1 MPTSIHSQAKQLDL
15 TGKSRSGSQAAPYV
29 VVVGGANMDIIAS
42 TPVSVAVHDSTP
54 GKISCAPGGV
64 GRNIA
69 ENLARLAAPVHLLSA
84 VGDDVFGKTLL
95 DASRQAG
102 VNMDS
107 VSVLP
112 GHRTAT
118 YLSLHGPSGDM
129 DVAVNDMGIIE
140 ALTPEWLGQHHELL
154 AHAAAVV
161 VDCNLPVD
169 CLASLLNSDIAA
181 PLFLEAVSVTKCVR
195 AQAWLHKV
203 HTLKANG
210 LEAAALTGR
219 DIQTLDDAKL
229 AALDLHVRGVTH
241 VVISLGE
248 QGVCWC
254 DAQGQLGQRPAH
266 AVEVVNTSGA
276 GDALMAGLVK
286 SYLLEYTLGRSVDYG
301 MACAE
306 LTLECALANSPQ
318 LSSQAVQSRLTPQ

>member
-1 MPTSIHSQAKQLDL
+1 M
-15 TGKSRSGSQAAPYV
+15 
-29 VVVGGANMDIIAS
+29 VVGGANMDIIAS

-54 GKISCAPGGV
+54 GKISCASGGV

-69 ENLARLAAPVHLLSA
+69 ENLARLGVQVHLLSA
-84 VGDDVFGKTLL
+84 VGEDVFGRTLL

-107 VSVLP
+107 VAILSS
-112 GHRTAT
+112 HRTAS

-154 AHAAAVV
+154 SHAAAVV
-161 VDCNLPVD
+161 VDCNLPAD
-169 CLASLLNSDIAA
+169 CLGSLFASDIAA
-181 PLFLEAVSVTKCVR
+181 PIFLETVSVVKCVR
-195 AQAWLHKV
+195 AQPWLHKV
-203 HTLKANG
+203 HALKANG
-210 LEAAALTGR
+210 FEATALSGL
-219 DIQTLDDAKL
+219 DIQTLDDAKA
-229 AALDLHVRGVTH
+229 AALTLHAAGVTN
-241 VVISLGE
+241 VVISLGD

-266 AVEVVNTSGA
+266 AVDVVNTSGA

-286 SYLLEYTLGRSVDYG
+286 SHLLEYALACSVDYG

-306 LTLECALANSPQ
+306 LTLECALANSPE
-318 LSSQAVQSRLTPQ
+318 LSAQVVQRRLTPR